1 MIPGSFFTPLMS
13 RSKRFV
19 TNLLS
24 SYAAIGINI
33 LYTLASI
40 PLALHY
46 LDKEEFG
53 LWALVTQLSG
63 YLMLLEFGMTGSV
76 ARSLSDHKDQMEDG
90 IYGNI
95 LRTGARVFVIQ
106 GLLVFLLGLLM
117 AWCAPSLLGL
127 PARLQQ
133 PFMVLMATQAL
144 LSGIKLSMGS
154 IASPLWCHQRLDL
167 SNFAASASLVVTF
180 TVLWL
185 GFHTGWHLY
194 SLVISTAAGSLVG
207 LLITY
212 ISCRRLGLYAPK
224 AYRGR
229 FDPVLFKQLFHF
241 GGDLFLLNLGAQLL
255 SASQVIVV
263 SRLLGIESAAV
274 WVIATKIF
282 SMAQQFVSK
291 ILESSAGAL
300 AEIMVRKETDTL
312 KRRFHDVVAISAVM
326 AVAASA
332 GIALINGPFVEIW
345 TAGKVTWAPWNNF
358 LLACV
363 LFSTAVTRCH
373 TGLVGISKEIRGMKY
388 VNLVEGVAFVVFSVA
403 SVKSFGFAGILIS
416 ALVCNICITGAYGVT
431 RTASHF
437 KIRNRHVAGWIARPA
452 IILLLTLALFPLT
465 LVPFISALGELFR
478 FGVGAGIFIVCI
490 LPAIWFIGLDSRLK
504 LELTAVFSRI
514 TGKFLSAMRMA

>member
-1 MIPGSFFTPLMS
+1 MS

-19 TNLLS
+19 TGLLS
-24 SYAAIGINI
+24 SYAAIGVNI
-33 LYTLASI
+33 LYTIASV

-76 ARSLSDHKDQMEDG
+76 ARSLSDHKDRMEDG
-90 IYGNI
+90 IYGSI
-95 LRTGARVFVIQ
+95 IRTGARVFVIQ

-167 SNFAASASLVVTF
+167 SNLAASASLVVTF

-194 SLVISTAAGSLVG
+194 SLIISTAAGSLVD
-207 LLITY
+207 LLFTY
-212 ISCRRLGLYAPK
+212 ISCHRLGLYPPREF
-224 AYRGR
+224 RGNY
-229 FDPVLFKQLFHF
+229 DPGLFRELFHF
-241 GGDLFLLNLGAQLL
+241 GSGLFLMNLGAQLA
-255 SASQVIVV
+255 SASQIIIV
-263 SRLLGIESAAV
+263 SRLLGIEAAAV
-274 WVIATKIF
+274 WSVATKIF
-282 SMAQQFVSK
+282 NLAQQFVGK
-291 ILESSAGAL
+291 ILDSSAGGL
-300 AEIMVRKETDTL
+300 AEMVVRGETGRLRD
-312 KRRFHDVVAISAVM
+312 RFRDLVSISAVM

-332 GIALINGPFVEIW
+332 GIALLNGAFIEVW
-345 TAGKVTWAPWNNF
+345 TSGKVTWAPWNNY

-373 TGLVGISKEIRGMKY
+373 ISLVGINKQIRGMKFVY
-388 VNLVEGVAFVVFSVA
+388 LIEGLVFVSLSVLLMPQLGLTGLLIAALACNLS
-403 SVKSFGFAGILIS
+403 
-416 ALVCNICITGAYGVT
+416 ITGVYGFS
-431 RTASHF
+431 RTASYF
-437 KIRNRHVAGWIARPA
+437 GIGRRAVAGWVARPLWVLLMTA
-452 IILLLTLALFPLT
+452 GLFALTRIPAFATSKPLFQLFAEGMIFCIVVIPALWFVGMNPILRLEVKLFILK
-465 LVPFISALGELFR
+465 
-478 FGVGAGIFIVCI
+478 IFQKSMSKSN
-490 LPAIWFIGLDSRLK
+490 P
-504 LELTAVFSRI
+504 
-514 TGKFLSAMRMA
+514 

>member
-1 MIPGSFFTPLMS
+1 MS

-19 TNLLS
+19 TGLLS
-24 SYAAIGINI
+24 SYAAIGVNI
-33 LYTLASI
+33 LYTLASV

-53 LWALVTQLSG
+53 LWAVVTQLSG

-212 ISCRRLGLYAPK
+212 ISCRRLGLYPPRE
-224 AYRGR
+224 YRGR
-229 FDPVLFKQLFHF
+229 FDPLLFRQLLHF
-241 GGDLFLLNLGAQLL
+241 GSGLFLMNLGAQLA
-255 SASQVIVV
+255 SASQVIIV
-263 SRLLGIESAAV
+263 SRLLGIEAAAV
-274 WVIATKIF
+274 WSVATKIF
-282 SMAQQFVSK
+282 NLAQQFVGK
-291 ILESSAGAL
+291 ILDSSAGGL
-300 AEIMVRKETDTL
+300 AEMVVRGETGRLRD
-312 KRRFHDVVAISAVM
+312 RFRDLVSISAVM

-332 GIALINGPFVEIW
+332 GIALLNGAFIEVW
-345 TAGKVTWAPWNNF
+345 TADKVTWASWNNL
-358 LLACV
+358 LLACM
-363 LFSTAVTRCH
+363 LFSSAVTRCH
-373 TGLVGISKEIRGMKY
+373 SGLVGITKQIRGMKY
-388 VNLVEGVAFVVFSVA
+388 VYLFEGVTFVTLSLLLVGWTGLSGLLGCA
-403 SVKSFGFAGILIS
+403 LI
-416 ALVCNICITGAYGVT
+416 CNICITGIYAT
-431 RTASHF
+431 SRTASYLG
-437 KIRNRHVAGWIARPA
+437 ISRRRVVGWIAQP
-452 IILLLTLALFPLT
+452 IGILLLTAMLFVGTRLPFFATLPAVPRLLVGLALFCVAVAP
-465 LVPFISALGELFR
+465 ALWFMGMDARLRREVRALSNR
-478 FGVGAGIFIVCI
+478 I
-490 LPAIWFIGLDSRLK
+490 LGKYVARLK
-504 LELTAVFSRI
+504 SI
-514 TGKFLSAMRMA
+514 

>member
-1 MIPGSFFTPLMS
+1 MS

-19 TNLLS
+19 TGLLS
-24 SYAAIGINI
+24 SYAAIGVNI
-33 LYTLASI
+33 LYTLASV

-53 LWALVTQLSG
+53 LWAVVTQLSG

-167 SNFAASASLVVTF
+167 SNFAASASLVVAF

-185 GFHTGWHLY
+185 GFHTGGHLY
-194 SLVISTAAGSLVG
+194 SLIISTAAGSLVG

-212 ISCRRLGLYAPK
+212 ISCRRLGLYPPREF
-224 AYRGR
+224 RGNY
-229 FDPVLFKQLFHF
+229 DPGLFRELFHF
-241 GGDLFLLNLGAQLL
+241 GSGLFLMNLGSQLA
-255 SASQVIVV
+255 SASQIIIV
-263 SRLLGIESAAV
+263 SRLLGIEAAAV
-274 WVIATKIF
+274 WLVATKIF
-282 SMAQQFVSK
+282 NLAQQFVGK
-291 ILESSAGAL
+291 ILDSSAGGL
-300 AEIMVRKETDTL
+300 AEMVVRGETGRLRD
-312 KRRFHDVVAISAVM
+312 RFRDLVSISAVM
-326 AVAASA
+326 AAAASA
-332 GIALINGPFVEIW
+332 GIALLNGAFIEVW
-345 TAGKVTWAPWNNF
+345 TAGKITWAPWNNY

-363 LFSTAVTRCH
+363 LFSSAVTRCH
-373 TGLVGISKEIRGMKY
+373 TGLVGITKQIRGIKY
-388 VNLVEGVAFVVFSVA
+388 VYLFEGVTFVTLSLLLVGWTGLSGLLA
-403 SVKSFGFAGILIS
+403 CALI
-416 ALVCNICITGAYGVT
+416 CNICTGIYASS
-431 RTASHF
+431 RTASYLG
-437 KIRNRHVAGWIARPA
+437 ISRRRVVGWIAQPFG
-452 IILLLTLALFPLT
+452 ILLLSAMLFVGTRLPFFATLPAVPRLLVGLALFCVAVAP
-465 LVPFISALGELFR
+465 ALWFMGMDARLRHEVRALSNR
-478 FGVGAGIFIVCI
+478 I
-490 LPAIWFIGLDSRLK
+490 LGKYVARLK
-504 LELTAVFSRI
+504 SI
-514 TGKFLSAMRMA
+514 

>member
-1 MIPGSFFTPLMS
+1 MS

-19 TNLLS
+19 TGLLS
-24 SYAAIGINI
+24 SYAAIGVNI

-53 LWALVTQLSG
+53 LWAVVTQLSG

-76 ARSLSDHKDQMEDG
+76 ARSLSDHKDQIEEG

-95 LRTGARVFVIQ
+95 LRTGARVFAIQ
-106 GLLVFLLGLLM
+106 GVLVFLLGLLM

-194 SLVISTAAGSLVG
+194 GLVISTAAGSLVG

-212 ISCRRLGLYAPK
+212 ISCRRLGLYPPREF
-224 AYRGR
+224 RGNY
-229 FDPVLFKQLFHF
+229 DPGLFRELFHF
-241 GGDLFLLNLGAQLL
+241 GSGLFLMNLGSQLA
-255 SASQVIVV
+255 SASQIIIV
-263 SRLLGIESAAV
+263 SRLLGIEAAAV
-274 WVIATKIF
+274 WSVATKIF
-282 SMAQQFVSK
+282 NLAQQFVGK
-291 ILESSAGAL
+291 ILDSSAGGL
-300 AEIMVRKETDTL
+300 AEMVVRGETGRLRD
-312 KRRFHDVVAISAVM
+312 RFRDLVSISAVM
-326 AVAASA
+326 AAAASA
-332 GIALINGPFVEIW
+332 GIALLNGAFIEVW
-345 TAGKVTWAPWNNF
+345 TAGKITWAPWNNY

-363 LFSTAVTRCH
+363 LFSSAVTRCH
-373 TGLVGISKEIRGMKY
+373 TGLVGITKQIRGIKY
-388 VNLVEGVAFVVFSVA
+388 VYLFEGVTFVTLSLLLVGWTGLSGLLA
-403 SVKSFGFAGILIS
+403 CALI
-416 ALVCNICITGAYGVT
+416 CNICTGIYASS
-431 RTASHF
+431 RTASYLG
-437 KIRNRHVAGWIARPA
+437 ISRRRVVGWITQPFG
-452 IILLLTLALFPLT
+452 ILLLSAMLFVGTRLPFFATLPAVPRLLVGLALFCVAVAP
-465 LVPFISALGELFR
+465 ALWFMGMDARLRHEVRALSNR
-478 FGVGAGIFIVCI
+478 I
-490 LPAIWFIGLDSRLK
+490 LGKYVARLK
-504 LELTAVFSRI
+504 SI
-514 TGKFLSAMRMA
+514 